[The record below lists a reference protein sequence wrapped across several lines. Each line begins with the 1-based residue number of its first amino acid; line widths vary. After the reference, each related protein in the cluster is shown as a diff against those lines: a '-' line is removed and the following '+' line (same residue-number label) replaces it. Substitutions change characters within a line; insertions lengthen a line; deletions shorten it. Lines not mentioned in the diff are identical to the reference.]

1 MLIDS
6 NQMLKLNCSVHDQVS
21 RSGWAID
28 AFDIAECL
36 TAVFHDE
43 HSISARM
50 LVRRRRIS
58 HRNWVQKLTEIGS
71 KNGFTTIR
79 PVTFFAEFFAELRA
93 TEAPKAPFAPL
104 YSVENTRT
112 PSLVGP
118 LLTDRL

>member
-1 MLIDS
+1 
-6 NQMLKLNCSVHDQVS
+6 MLKLNCSVHDQVS

-36 TAVFHDE
+36 TAVFPYE
-43 HSISARM
+43 HSVTARM
-50 LVRRRRIS
+50 LVQRRQIS
-58 HRNWVQKLTEIGS
+58 HRNWVQKLSKIGS

-79 PVTFFAEFFAELRA
+79 LVAFFAEFFAELRA
-93 TEAPKAPFAPL
+93 TEAPKAPFVPL